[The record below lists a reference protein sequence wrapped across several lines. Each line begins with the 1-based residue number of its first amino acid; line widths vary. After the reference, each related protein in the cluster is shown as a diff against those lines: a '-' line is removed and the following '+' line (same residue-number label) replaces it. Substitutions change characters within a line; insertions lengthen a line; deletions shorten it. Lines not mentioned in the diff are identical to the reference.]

1 MREAGG
7 KRVNP
12 VLRRLAFLGNLGAF
26 IFPIGA
32 ILLTSVPAVWAY
44 QVIQWLEVGRWPAIT
59 FADGLRWA
67 RIAPPQFE
75 SGTIGQVNQ
84 ELMAAPLSLV
94 LLFGIGGF
102 LFAYAQF
109 SKWLEKHCE
118 PEKITPG
125 QAIT

>member
-1 MREAGG
+1 MHGTG
-7 KRVNP
+7 PKRVNP
-12 VLRRLAFLGNLGAF
+12 VLRRIAFLGNLGAF
-26 IFPIGA
+26 VFPIGA
-32 ILLTSVPAVWAY
+32 VLLISVPAVWAY
-44 QVIQWLEVGRWPAIT
+44 QVVQWLEVGRWPAIT

-67 RIAPPQFE
+67 QIAAPQFE
-75 SGTIGQVNQ
+75 SGTIGQVNR

-102 LFAYAQF
+102 LFAYALF

-118 PEKITPG
+118 PEKSAAG